1 MVLAHAFI
9 ALLLCSFLSAT
20 HASQVI
26 NAADPAFVRPLGR
39 AYPTSG
45 GLGFSWLGCGLHVS
59 HTGTVLRATV
69 LAHPTRSF
77 KFATYETNEGNDPWQ
92 GVMIIPASIM
102 NESFVAA
109 AGGAGEV
116 KILIN
121 MPPDYWANGADS
133 IVILS
138 LESDGTFN
146 PAPPPPDRVL
156 HVLGDSIT
164 AATNIRGG
172 FPKCADEGLYAD
184 YSSSWAGIVCA
195 FFGSSC
201 TTVAVGGKG
210 LVKNCC
216 DTGTVV
222 PQFYTQEMKNG
233 ADGSFDFKDAPPQ
246 GVLVYLGT
254 NDYSGGASPALD
266 TLFTA
271 AFLALMKNVTH
282 SYYGT
287 PGAPLNT
294 TFFAIL
300 GPMSPTLPSA
310 AMAAAVSQ
318 GTAQGYNV
326 VFVNA
331 TTACG
336 TNLTGCTD
344 GCAHHPGVASHRNI
358 ARIVAAA
365 VEETLG
371 WPVPGV
377 L

>member
-1 MVLAHAFI
+1 MFNII
-9 ALLLCSFLSAT
+9 ALSLLCFLSASY
-20 HASQVI
+20 ASQII
-26 NAADPAFVRPLGR
+26 NAADPKFVTPLGR
-39 AYPTSG
+39 AFPISG

-69 LAHPTRSF
+69 LAHPSRPF
-77 KFATYETNEGNDPWQ
+77 KFATYEATQGNMPFQ
-92 GVMIIPASIM
+92 GILIIPASSM
-102 NESFVAA
+102 NETFVAS

-116 KILIN
+116 KVLIN
-121 MPPDYWANGADS
+121 VPPDYWASGADS

-146 PAPPPPDRVL
+146 PAPPPSPRVL

-164 AATNIRGG
+164 AATNVRGG

-184 YSSSWAGIVCA
+184 YSSSWAGILCS
-195 FFGSSC
+195 FFGAKCS
-201 TTVAVGGKG
+201 TVAVGGKG

-216 DTGTVV
+216 DSGTVI
-222 PQFYTQEMKNG
+222 PQFYTQEKKND
-233 ADGSFDFKDAPPQ
+233 ADGSFDFKEDTTPPQ

-254 NDYSGGASPALD
+254 NDYSRGGSPALD

-271 AFLALMKNVTH
+271 GFLALMNNVTR

-287 PGAPLNT
+287 PAAPLNT

-300 GPMSPTLPSA
+300 GPMSPTLPSD
-310 AMAAAVSQ
+310 AMQAAVTQ
-318 GTAQGYNV
+318 GIARGYNV

-336 TNLTGCTD
+336 PNLTGCTD
-344 GCAHHPGVASHRNI
+344 GCAQHPGVASHRNI
-358 ARIVAAA
+358 ARIVATA
-365 VEETLG
+365 VEAALG
-371 WPVPGV
+371 WPSPGV